1 MQFVF
6 APWMGGSSSRLSA
19 SRRAF
24 GDVTTSRSLS
34 HGGSTVSQPQRIAF
48 IGNSLP
54 RRCGIA
60 TFTTD
65 LRKAVASLDPDIE
78 TCIVAMTDN
87 GRTYDYPVE
96 VRFEI
101 GDQSIEDYASSGDGL
116 NEGPR
121 AL

>member
-19 SRRAF
+19 SRCAF

-65 LRKAVASLDPDIE
+65 LRKAVASLDPGIE

-87 GRTYDYPVE
+87 GRTYDYPAE
-96 VRFEI
+96 VRLEI
-101 GDQSIEDYASSGDGL
+101 GDQSIEEYAYAAAVLDDG
-116 NEGPR
+116 R
-121 AL
+121 